1 MCSDLSLHNKTEFI
15 LAKVHR
21 AVLAIL
27 ANLILST
34 EKYYQLTRE
43 L

>member
-21 AVLAIL
+21 AVLA
-27 ANLILST
+27 NLMLCSQVVLLP
-34 EKYYQLTRE
+34 EYWHL
-43 L
+43 